1 MTKNNSLHL
10 IIEGALMASHEP
22 LTLQEIANLFE
33 DDKPSKNDIK
43 KVIDDLNNNY
53 KNHSFEISL
62 VASGYRIQV
71 KSGYDKW
78 LSKLNKQTSTR
89 YSKVFLET
97 LVIIAYKQPVTRG
110 DIEDIRGVTV
120 NPQII
125 RNMIEFEWIKVV
137 GHKETPGK
145 PELLATTKKFLDY
158 FNLKSLSDLPPP
170 SELNTQ

>member
-1 MTKNNSLHL
+1 MIKKNLLNL
-10 IIEGALMASHEP
+10 IIEGALMASQEP
-22 LTLQEIANLFE
+22 LTLQEIVNLFE
-33 DDKPSKNDIK
+33 EDKPSKNDIK
-43 KVIDDLNNNY
+43 KVIDDLNDNY

-62 VASGYRIQV
+62 VASGYRLQV

-89 YSKVFLET
+89 YSKAFLET

-110 DIEDIRGVTV
+110 DIEDIRGVSV

-125 RNMIEFEWIKVV
+125 RNMIEFEWIKVI

-145 PELLATTKKFLDY
+145 PELLATTKKFLDH
-158 FNLKSLSDLPPP
+158 FNLKSLSDLPPA

>member
-1 MTKNNSLHL
+1 MIKKNLLNL
-10 IIEGALMASHEP
+10 IIEGALMASQEP

-33 DDKPSKNDIK
+33 EDKPSKNDIK
-43 KVIDDLNNNY
+43 KVIDDLNDNY

-62 VASGYRIQV
+62 VASGYRLQV

-89 YSKVFLET
+89 YSKAFLET

-110 DIEDIRGVTV
+110 DIEDIRGVSV

-125 RNMIEFEWIKVV
+125 RNMIEFEWIKVI

-145 PELLATTKKFLDY
+145 PELLATTKKFLDH
-158 FNLKSLSDLPPP
+158 FNLKSLSDLPPA